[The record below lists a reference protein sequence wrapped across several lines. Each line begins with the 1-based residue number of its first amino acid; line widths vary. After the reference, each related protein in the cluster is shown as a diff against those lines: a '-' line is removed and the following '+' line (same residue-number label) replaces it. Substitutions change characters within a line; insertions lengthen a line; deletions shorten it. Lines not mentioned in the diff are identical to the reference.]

1 MKSPVNNPIT
11 IFPVIRIMEKTVK
24 KEDNHVTFKAV
35 DDATHMVYIFN
46 AFDAMA
52 DRIGRMTMKGR
63 CSITSELR
71 AYLDSQNIIRYSFN
85 VLSIRFVDG
94 SDMNFY
100 SSKDYNNKKPVSEKP
115 TPKPFPETKPETK
128 SDNAP
133 VEEEQEEGQIDME
146 AFQAFLNA

>member
-1 MKSPVNNPIT
+1 MKSPVNYPIT
-11 IFPVIRIMEKTVK
+11 TFPVIRIMEKSVK

-46 AFDAMA
+46 AFDMVA

-63 CSITSELR
+63 CSITSELK
-71 AYLDSQNIIRYSFN
+71 AYIDSQNIIRYSFN

-94 SDMNFY
+94 FVDGSDMTYN
-100 SSKDYNNKKPVSEKP
+100 SKKTVNEKPVTQP
-115 TPKPFPETKPETK
+115 LLETKK
-128 SDNAP
+128 NKAP
-133 VEEEQEEGQIDME
+133 VEEEPEKGQIDME

>member
-11 IFPVIRIMEKTVK
+11 IFPVVRIMEKTLK

-46 AFDAMA
+46 AFDAIA

-71 AYLDSQNIIRYSFN
+71 SYIDSQNIIRYSFN
-85 VLSIRFVDG
+85 ILSIRFVDG
-94 SDMNFY
+94 SDN
-100 SSKDYNNKKPVSEKP
+100 YNNKKPVSEKP
-115 TPKPFPETKPETK
+115 VPKPLSEVKPGAK
-128 SDNAP
+128 SNNAP